1 MEETN
6 QPERGSEDIYGAFAL
21 RTIMADTMAGR
32 MHTGDGQKY
41 LILFSILAGAVY
53 EAWNVRYMIAAAFEL
68 ACNANFRTRTQ
79 SLLA

>member
-1 MEETN
+1 MMTMKTMREPSRHLSRSRSSEMEETN

-53 EAWNVRYMIAAAFEL
+53 EA
-68 ACNANFRTRTQ
+68 
-79 SLLA
+79 